1 MQIVELSQADYARR
15 RNVSPNAIGKA
26 IDAGRIPASAVRR
39 VGRGKLIDVAKADFA
54 LGQNILRVNTPAENL
69 PLASAG
75 EIAPTTSPAPAP
87 GVTETPALHK
97 ARLQSAEIAAQI
109 AQLDF
114 DKRIGR
120 LLEVT
125 DVAAAMQRWAEAAVR
140 EVDQLATHADDLAA
154 AFTRSGVEGVR
165 QLCKE
170 ISRRQRG
177 VIEQNMRLLGAEDAE
192 PAVDQAEA
200 FAS

>member
-39 VGRGKLIDVAKADFA
+39 VGRGKLIDVAAADLA
-54 LGQNILRVNTPAENL
+54 LGVSGVRVNTPSEFL
-69 PLASAG
+69 PTVPAG
-75 EIAPTTSPAPAP
+75 ENSPIAPPPVIS
-87 GVTETPALHK
+87 ETPGLTK
-97 ARLQSAEIAAQI
+97 ARTASAEIDARI
-109 AQLDF
+109 KQLDF
-114 DKRIGR
+114 DQRIGR
-120 LLEVT
+120 LLEVA
-125 DVAAAMQRWAEAAVR
+125 DVAQAMQRWAEAAVR

-154 AFTRSGVEGVR
+154 AFTRNGVEGVR
-165 QLCKE
+165 QVCKE

-177 VIEQNMRLLGAEDAE
+177 VIEQNMRLLGAEAE
-192 PAVDQAEA
+192 PAEDQAEA